1 MNILLQTVQTV
12 DWMQLLSFEKITISG
27 ILLGV
32 VYYFWKRTGTLETK
46 IDDYIKQKDED
57 AKKYYDLVLDTT
69 KVINENNRIMQ
80 RIEKLL
86 DKKLE

>member
-1 MNILLQTVQTV
+1 MTILLQTVQTV